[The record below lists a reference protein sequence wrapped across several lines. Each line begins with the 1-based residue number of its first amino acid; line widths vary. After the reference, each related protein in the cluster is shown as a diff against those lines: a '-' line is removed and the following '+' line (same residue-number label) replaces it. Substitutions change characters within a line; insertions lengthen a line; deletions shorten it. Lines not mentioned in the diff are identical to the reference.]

1 MKNRLIKAFVSTIAL
16 TSAITFSS
24 SGVLSSQKVSAA
36 VIDAPISVY
45 EVTATKLNVRSA
57 PSTNS
62 KIVDSLRKKDQIEIV
77 KYTNASWA
85 QIKTTT
91 TKNGVAYISTKY
103 LSKVQSI
110 IKTKAS
116 LNLRTGP
123 STKYKVLTVLPK
135 GANVSF
141 LGYAKS
147 KTSVNTGWAIVT
159 YKGQKGYAST
169 AYLDMK

>member
-1 MKNRLIKAFVSTIAL
+1 MKHKLLKAFVSTVAL
-16 TSAITFSS
+16 TSAITFSG
-24 SGVLSSQKVSAA
+24 SGVITSQKVSAA

-45 EVTATKLNVRSA
+45 EVTASKLNVRSA

-62 KIVDSLRKKDQIEIV
+62 KIVDSLRKNDQIEIV
-77 KYTNASWA
+77 KYTNSNWA

-91 TKNGVAYISTKY
+91 TKSGVAYVSTKY
-103 LSKVQSI
+103 LAKVQSI
-110 IKTKAS
+110 IKTKAN

-123 STKYKVLTVLPK
+123 STKYKVLTVIPK

-147 KTSVNTGWAIVT
+147 KTTVNTGWAIVT
-159 YKGQKGYAST
+159 YKGYKGYAST

>member
-1 MKNRLIKAFVSTIAL
+1 MKNRLVKAFVSTIAL

-24 SGVLSSQKVSAA
+24 SGVISPQQVSAA

-57 PSTNS
+57 PTTNS

-91 TKNGVAYISTKY
+91 TKSGVAYVSTKY
-103 LSKVQSI
+103 LAKVQSI
-110 IKTKAS
+110 IKTKAN

-135 GANVSF
+135 GANVNF

-147 KTSVNTGWAIVT
+147 NTSVNTGWAIVT
-159 YKGQKGYAST
+159 YKGHKGYAST

>member
-1 MKNRLIKAFVSTIAL
+1 MKNRLVKAFVSTIAL

-24 SGVLSSQKVSAA
+24 SGVISPQPVSAA

-57 PSTNS
+57 PTTNS

-77 KYTNASWA
+77 KYTNANWA

-91 TKNGVAYISTKY
+91 TKSGVAYVSTKY
-103 LSKVQSI
+103 LAKVQSI
-110 IKTKAS
+110 IKTKAN

-135 GANVSF
+135 GADVNF

-147 KTSVNTGWAIVT
+147 KTSVNMGWAIVT
-159 YKGQKGYAST
+159 YKGQKGYVST

>member
-1 MKNRLIKAFVSTIAL
+1 MKNRLLKAFVSTIAL

-24 SGVLSSQKVSAA
+24 SGVVSPNKVSAA

-45 EVTATKLNVRSA
+45 EVTASKLNVRSA
-57 PSTNS
+57 PNTNS
-62 KIVDSLRKKDQIEIV
+62 KIVDLLRKKDQIEIV
-77 KYTNASWA
+77 KYTNANWA

-91 TKNGVAYISTKY
+91 TKSGVGYINTNY
-103 LSKVQSI
+103 LVKVQSI
-110 IKTKAS
+110 IKTKAN

-123 STKYKVLTVLPK
+123 SAKYKVVTVLPK

-147 KTSVNTGWAIVT
+147 KTSVNTKWAIVT
-159 YKGQKGYAST
+159 YKGHKGYAST